1 MRFIF
6 LFIFAAISWSFA
18 EPKAFDSL
26 EFISPEK
33 FQNKVIRHDR
43 VKRICEDSTVAPNLH
58 DFACAAYL
66 YYGEKWDAAYKAYDS
81 LRGKDTLLDQSIL
94 IRMARTRLYDGE
106 LKKVNKTLD
115 LGKRMEKDPEWQQ
128 QASRI
133 RMETFLAN
141 KKNRPKKKADSLE
154 SFLKK
159 YPQGPESDEFRYRRA
174 VLLENAQK
182 WNLAQKAYLRVLSD
196 YSEFGDSAFIA
207 IRRIRETHPSDESIG
222 EKITYANRICFK
234 GMNKECLTL
243 IDSIFILDSLKAPA
257 RDTTKIPKMK
267 TAEDSTIW
275 RLAPSTLDLKTRIKL
290 WEKRALALR
299 REKENVE
306 AINIYRFL
314 LDSVEIRA
322 SWMQSLLRLLRTEN
336 KTDEA
341 NLIDSLFQTRFKY
354 SPENAN
360 NIWVRG
366 FEFEQNKRYD
376 DAIATYNELASS
388 EFQNTNKHEWAKFR
402 IGFIYFKQGLYPEA
416 EKAFIEARNEPF
428 TWSSNA
434 SRMFLAETYLKQG
447 KNDLAREA
455 YVDCIRD
462 FPLGYYA
469 ARSRTKLARFKL
481 LDSAQ
486 IPFLSPQV
494 LSDDSTL
501 AWIRSSQPSTKREKT
516 YTPENFYRVKHLLE
530 SGFTEEAYDLYVE
543 ESKNN
548 YNHLDFLYEYGR
560 LFLDAG
566 EVTKGYKLA
575 REFQNLIDRKSMGA
589 APRNVLRFIYPVP
602 YTRQVVVN
610 SGSGINP
617 FFIYSVMRQES
628 SFNYRVSS
636 GAGARGLLQIMPP
649 TGAQLAKRESLDTF
663 IPSMLFNP
671 YMNIRLGIRYLT
683 DLLIEYNQD
692 PMYVLCNYNAGPK
705 PTKRWA
711 ESGKGLDWDI
721 RVEEISYWETR
732 EYVKRV
738 LGNYWVYEE
747 VWNGVPQ

>member
-1 MRFIF
+1 
-6 LFIFAAISWSFA
+6 
-18 EPKAFDSL
+18 
-26 EFISPEK
+26 
-33 FQNKVIRHDR
+33 
-43 VKRICEDSTVAPNLH
+43 
-58 DFACAAYL
+58 
-66 YYGEKWDAAYKAYDS
+66 
-81 LRGKDTLLDQSIL
+81 
-94 IRMARTRLYDGE
+94 
-106 LKKVNKTLD
+106 
-115 LGKRMEKDPEWQQ
+115 
-128 QASRI
+128 
-133 RMETFLAN
+133 METFLAN

-207 IRRIRETHPSDESIG
+207 IHRIRESHHSEESID

-234 GMNKECLTL
+234 GMNKECLAL

-267 TAEDSTIW
+267 TAEDSTVW

-299 REKENVE
+299 GEKENVE
-306 AINIYRFL
+306 AINTYRFL
-314 LDSVEIRA
+314 LDSVEVRA

-447 KNDLAREA
+447 KFDLAREA
-455 YVDCIRD
+455 YLDCIRD

-469 ARSRTKLARFKL
+469 ARSRTKLAGLKL

-501 AWIRSSQPSTKREKT
+501 AWIRSSQPTTKREISS
-516 YTPENFYRVKHLLE
+516 YTPEIFYRVKHLLE

-548 YNHLDFLYEYGR
+548 YNRLDFLYEYGR
-560 LFLDAG
+560 LFLEAG

-575 REFQNLIDRKSMGA
+575 RDFQNLIDRKSMGA
-589 APRNVLRFIYPVP
+589 APRNVLRFIYPIP

-617 FFIYSVMRQES
+617 FFVYSVMRQES
-628 SFNYRVSS
+628 SFNYHVIS

-705 PTKRWA
+705 PAKRWV